1 MKLDLLTNVSIVDD
15 AIRFIT
21 SLKQQDKEKAKAS
34 PYEVN
39 NIVKS
44 KDLKKRVTLLTTD
57 RYQLG

>member
-44 KDLKKRVTLLTTD
+44 KESYLSDNCMDTS
-57 RYQLG
+57 